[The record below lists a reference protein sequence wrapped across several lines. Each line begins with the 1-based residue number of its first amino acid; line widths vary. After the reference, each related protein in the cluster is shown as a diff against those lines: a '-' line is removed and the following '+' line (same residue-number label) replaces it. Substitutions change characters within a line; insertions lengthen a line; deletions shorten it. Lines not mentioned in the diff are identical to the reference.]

1 MVYASEEK
9 DKIASAL
16 VYLIYNIIPYLKN
29 HRLVPFN
36 FYILIYGVLQSL
48 ENKSYFCL

>member
-1 MVYASEEK
+1 MMDMVFISEEK

-29 HRLVPFN
+29 HRLVAKLLF
-36 FYILIYGVLQSL
+36 FRVFFIFFKYL
-48 ENKSYFCL
+48 

>member
-1 MVYASEEK
+1 MDMVYVSEEK

-29 HRLVPFN
+29 HRLV
-36 FYILIYGVLQSL
+36 ISL
-48 ENKSYFCL
+48 LLMNW